1 MKTPL
6 PRTASLLALPVL
18 LLLATVSAPPSALAA
33 GAAPT
38 WGAPVAP
45 PQKASDAADDD
56 DDGRANGDY
65 FHDFGELIVRVR
77 SVRWIGE
84 FCSDAFPAGAE
95 LQRRAYADWLQAH
108 RPFVDEMEGQFG
120 LIEKR
125 WSGASPAARAGL
137 STKELQAR
145 LDANR
150 EALKEDFLARP
161 LATQRKRC
169 DAYPELLLS
178 RRLDLEKSEADL
190 VKSVRAGPR

>member
-1 MKTPL
+1 MKTSF

-18 LLLATVSAPPSALAA
+18 LLLAASAPDSARAA
-33 GAAPT
+33 GATPG
-38 WGAPVAP
+38 WGTPVAP
-45 PQKASDAADDD
+45 PPKASDAADD

-84 FCSDAFPAGAE
+84 FCADVFPAGAE

-108 RPFVDEMEGQFG
+108 RAFVDEMEGQFG

-137 STKELQAR
+137 STKELQAG

-178 RRLDLEKSEADL
+178 RRMDLEKSEADL

>member
-1 MKTPL
+1 MKTPVL
-6 PRTASLLALPVL
+6 RTAPLLALPLL
-18 LLLATVSAPPSALAA
+18 LLLAVSAPLPARAA

-38 WGAPVAP
+38 WGTPAAPSA
-45 PQKASDAADDD
+45 KASDAVDE
-56 DDGRANGDY
+56 DDGSATGDY

-77 SVRWIGE
+77 SVHWISE
-84 FCSDAFPAGAE
+84 FCADAFPAGAE
-95 LQRRAYADWLQAH
+95 LQRRAYADWLQSH
-108 RPFVDEMEGQFG
+108 RAFVDEMEGQFG
-120 LIEKR
+120 LIQKR
-125 WSGASPAARAGL
+125 WADASPAARAGI
-137 STKELQAR
+137 SVKELQAH

-150 EALKEDFLARP
+150 DALKEDFLARP

>member
-1 MKTPL
+1 MKTSFPCTTPL
-6 PRTASLLALPVL
+6 PALALL
-18 LLLATVSAPPSALAA
+18 LLLAVGTPLPADAA
-33 GAAPT
+33 GATPT
-38 WGAPVAP
+38 WGTPVAP
-45 PQKASDAADDD
+45 PPSASEAADEDD
-56 DDGRANGDY
+56 SRANGDY

-84 FCSDAFPAGAE
+84 FCSDVFPGDAE

-108 RPFVDEMEGQFG
+108 RAFVDEVEGQFG

-125 WSGASPAARAGL
+125 WAGASPAARAGL
-137 STKELQAR
+137 SAKELQAKV
-145 LDANR
+145 DANR
-150 EALKEDFLARP
+150 EGLKEDFLARP
-161 LATQRKRC
+161 LATQRRRC

>member
-1 MKTPL
+1 MKMSLFRAAPL
-6 PRTASLLALPVL
+6 LALVSLLALG
-18 LLLATVSAPPSALAA
+18 VSAPLPAVAA
-33 GAAPT
+33 PASAPT

-45 PQKASDAADDD
+45 PPRASDAADE
-56 DDGRANGDY
+56 DDGSATGDY

-77 SVRWIGE
+77 SVRWISE
-84 FCSDAFPAGAE
+84 LCADAFPASGD
-95 LQRRAYADWLQAH
+95 LQRRAYADWLQSH
-108 RPFVDEMEGQFG
+108 RAFVDEMEGQFG

-125 WSGASPAARAGL
+125 WAGASPAARAGL

-150 EALKEDFLARP
+150 DALKEDFLARP

-178 RRLDLEKSEADL
+178 RRMNLEKSEADL